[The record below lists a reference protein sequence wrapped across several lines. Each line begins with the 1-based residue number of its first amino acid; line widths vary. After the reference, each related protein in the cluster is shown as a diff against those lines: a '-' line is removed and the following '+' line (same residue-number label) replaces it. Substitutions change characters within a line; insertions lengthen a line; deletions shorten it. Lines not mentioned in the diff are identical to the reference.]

1 MRPLEIRIAG
11 SFYDSQIYSGELYL
25 WTTAGAIVRVDWNKL
40 VDSVEKK
47 DQYRATFEFA
57 FRRSEYLYDP
67 NVAILLH
74 DPEVRSV
81 LERRF
86 RALSESPIEVSTA
99 LLESCTI
106 AQYDNPFGFPHADSG
121 FYNGNIFV
129 GGRDG
134 VEYAWP
140 MAEDHAMQPTK
151 LTDLPA
157 LGIALGSSRLA
168 IAAGSEG
175 VFQLTAAPDIESN
188 LKMVAP
194 SFSNWVRWMESAL
207 FASNR
212 SSAGT
217 FVDFKPGKKNEDRP
231 ERPREK
237 VVRQL
242 LPVEELGEF
251 HEQVD
256 YVWGGEDRLCIA
268 ATGHIDVVKF
278 FPRRKL
284 VDRFKFQGRV
294 EVSTKGPHHFI
305 AADNAVFG
313 FVLEHATGLV
323 VLSSSSETISLEG
336 EPVNWRVFPRS
347 KYYTN
352 QLHVVREEYISV
364 LSFNND
370 FFVNQDE
377 KLSGVN
383 VNRNAQIGK
392 RLRFGRPEPLVYP
405 IPEERSGPLAL
416 PILDD
421 DIPF

>member
-1 MRPLEIRIAG
+1 M
-11 SFYDSQIYSGELYL
+11 
-25 WTTAGAIVRVDWNKL
+25 
-40 VDSVEKK
+40 
-47 DQYRATFEFA
+47 
-57 FRRSEYLYDP
+57 
-67 NVAILLH
+67 
-74 DPEVRSV
+74 
-81 LERRF
+81 
-86 RALSESPIEVSTA
+86 
-99 LLESCTI
+99 
-106 AQYDNPFGFPHADSG
+106 
-121 FYNGNIFV
+121 
-129 GGRDG
+129 
-134 VEYAWP
+134 EYAWP
-140 MAEDHAMQPTK
+140 RDDDHAMQSTK

-194 SFSNWVRWMESAL
+194 NFSNSVRWMESAL

-212 SSAGT
+212 SSEGT
-217 FVDFKPGKKNEDRP
+217 FVDFKPGKQNKDRP
-231 ERPREK
+231 DEPREK

-251 HEQVD
+251 HEPVE
-256 YVWGGEDRLCIA
+256 YVWGGEDRLCID
-268 ATGHIDVVKF
+268 ATGHVDVIKF

-284 VDRFKFQGRV
+284 ADRFVVQGRV
-294 EVSTKGPHHFI
+294 EVSAKEPRHFI

-323 VLSSSSETISLEG
+323 VLASSSETISLQG

-352 QLHVVREEYISV
+352 QLHVVGEEFMSV
-364 LSFNND
+364 LSFNDD
-370 FFVNQDE
+370 FFVDQDE

-383 VNRNAQIGK
+383 VNRNGQ
-392 RLRFGRPEPLVYP
+392 FGSRARSGLSEPLVYQT
-405 IPEERSGPLAL
+405 PEERPGPLAF
-416 PILDD
+416 PISDD